1 MKKEHTIKPHREFDR
16 IIHTGAR
23 VKSAHF
29 TVFGEKN
36 ANSVLRIGIAVGKAN
51 GKAFM
56 RVRIK
61 RQVRAIIASKKM
73 DLTQPF
79 NLIIVVRPSYHEG
92 EFTQN
97 ELELHASLDRMKEI
111 LN

>member
-1 MKKEHTIKPHREFDR
+1 MKKENTIKPHREFDR

-29 TVFGEKN
+29 TVFGEKS

-56 RVRIK
+56 RVRVK
-61 RQVRAIIASKKM
+61 RQVRAFIASKKM

>member
-1 MKKEHTIKPHREFDR
+1 MKKENTIKPHREFDR

-36 ANSVLRIGIAVGKAN
+36 AKSVLRIGIAVAKAN

-97 ELELHASLDRMKEI
+97 ELELHASLDRMNEI